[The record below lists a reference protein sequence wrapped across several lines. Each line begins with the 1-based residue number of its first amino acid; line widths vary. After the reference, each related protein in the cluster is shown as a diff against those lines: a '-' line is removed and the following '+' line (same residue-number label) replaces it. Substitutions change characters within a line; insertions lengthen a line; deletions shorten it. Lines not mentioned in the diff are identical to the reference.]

1 MLLKLADGGIENIK
15 TDEEHYPGCPTCDYG
30 SEYIN
35 DVEVIL
41 TKHIIRASFNKMY
54 SYVLSSG
61 DLMEML
67 LPNVDA
73 IQKMTES
80 DFIEWLRLAFEQ
92 KCDEEYEYE
101 YATYNFEVSDKT
113 NISDDDDDNEDF

>member
-1 MLLKLADGGIENIK
+1 MLLKLVDGGIENIN

-30 SEYIN
+30 SQYIN

-41 TKHIIRASFNKMY
+41 TKHIIRASFIKMY

-61 DLMEML
+61 DLMQIL
-67 LPNVDA
+67 LPNADA

-80 DFIEWLRLAFEQ
+80 EFIEWLRLTFTQ
-92 KCDEEYEYE
+92 KVNEVYKNED
-101 YATYNFEVSDKT
+101 ATLDFEVSDKI
-113 NISDDDDDNEDF
+113 NGSEEI